1 MTSVANPPQSSTEE
15 HALTHLVDLA
25 AERLGGSVLHATDD
39 FFASKDNLLVPEEA
53 VFIAGKFTH
62 RGKWMDGWESRRR
75 RDYAYTTP
83 GPHPDFDSAIIR
95 LGLPGIVRAFVVDTA
110 FFTGNYPSACA
121 IEGASLQGH
130 PSLAT
135 LLSEDIRWTPI
146 LKRSDLKGG
155 SKNYFEVDAQ
165 QRFTHLRFNI
175 YPDGGVARLRVH
187 GDVMPDARWMGR
199 RDRPQLVD
207 LAAAEHGALV
217 VSCNDMFFGSRHNLI
232 MPGRGVNMGD
242 GWETKRGRR
251 PGPDWVVLRL
261 ATEGAIERAVVD
273 TLHFKGN
280 APDAAALDV
289 IHVAPGAPDP
299 DGAKDDGW
307 VPLLAKT
314 SLQPH
319 TQHAFEDELAGSPG
333 ARIGA
338 THVRMRIWP
347 DGGVSRLRLFGV
359 VSEAGREHAG
369 MRYLRA
375 MPDPEL
381 EVALRSCCGSGAW
394 VAAMTKERAQRPA
407 SFASLEAL
415 KRCAA
420 ELWSALAPKDW
431 DEAFRAHPRIGE
443 TKAEATQTAVAQGWS
458 AKEQASVDT
467 ATEATRGELRTTN
480 LAYEEKFGRI
490 YIVCA
495 TGKSAEE
502 MLAIAKERM
511 GNDPDAELR
520 RAVEEQRKIT
530 DLRLEKLVLR

>member
-1 MTSVANPPQSSTEE
+1 MSSPGNSTKTD

-39 FFASKDNLLVPEEA
+39 FFASKDNLLKPQEA
-53 VFIAGKFTH
+53 VFIEGKYTD

-121 IEGASLQGH
+121 IEGASIEGH
-130 PSLAT
+130 PSLAG
-135 LLSEDIRWTPI
+135 LLSSDLRWTPI
-146 LKRSDLKGG
+146 LARSDATLRGG
-155 SKNYFEVDAQ
+155 SKNYFEVDSQ
-165 QRFTHLRFNI
+165 QRYTHLRFHI

-187 GDVMPDARWMGR
+187 GDVMPDARWMGGR
-199 RDRPQLVD
+199 ARPQLVD

-217 VSCNDMFFGSRHNLI
+217 VACNDMFFGSRHNLI

-242 GWETKRGRR
+242 GWETKRSRR
-251 PGPDWVVLRL
+251 AGPDWVVLRL
-261 ATEGAIERAVVD
+261 GTAGTIERAIVD

-280 APDAAALDV
+280 APDFAALDLA
-289 IHVAPGAPDP
+289 HADPSSPDP

-307 VPLLAKT
+307 IPLLAKT

-319 TQHAFEDELAGSPG
+319 TQHVFENELAHGAG
-333 ARIGA
+333 ARSGA

-359 VSEAGREHAG
+359 VTDAGRESAG

-381 EVALRSCCGSGAW
+381 EAALRSCCGSDAW
-394 VAAMTKERAQRPA
+394 VAAMRDERTTNPA
-407 SFASLEAL
+407 AFASLDAL
-415 KRCAA
+415 KRRAA
-420 ELWSALAPKDW
+420 AVWNALATKDW

-443 TKAEATQTAVAQGWS
+443 RKAEATQSAAAQGWS

-467 ATEATRGELRTTN
+467 ATQDTKDELKKMN
-480 LAYEEKFGRI
+480 LAYEEKFARI

-495 TGKSAEE
+495 TGKTADE

-511 GNDPDAELR
+511 QSDPETELR
-520 RAVEEQRKIT
+520 RAVEEQRRIT

>member
-1 MTSVANPPQSSTEE
+1 MSSPGTSTKAD

-39 FFASKDNLLVPEEA
+39 FFASKDNLLKPQEA
-53 VFIAGKFTH
+53 VFIEGKYTD

-121 IEGASLQGH
+121 IEGASIEGH
-130 PSLAT
+130 PSLAG
-135 LLSEDIRWTPI
+135 LLSSDLRWTPI
-146 LKRSDLKGG
+146 LARSDATLRGG
-155 SKNYFEVDAQ
+155 SKNYFEVDSQ
-165 QRFTHLRFNI
+165 QRYTHLRFHI

-187 GDVMPDARWMGR
+187 GDVMPDARWMGGR
-199 RDRPQLVD
+199 ARPQLVD

-217 VSCNDMFFGSRHNLI
+217 VACNDMFFGSRHNLI

-242 GWETKRGRR
+242 GWETKRSRR
-251 PGPDWVVLRL
+251 AGPDWVVLRL
-261 ATEGAIERAVVD
+261 GTAGTIERAIVD

-280 APDAAALDV
+280 APDFAALDLA
-289 IHVAPGAPDP
+289 HADPSSPDP

-307 VPLLAKT
+307 IPLLAKT

-319 TQHAFEDELAGSPG
+319 TQHVFENELAHGAG
-333 ARIGA
+333 ARSGA

-359 VSEAGREHAG
+359 VTDAGRESAG

-381 EVALRSCCGSGAW
+381 EAALRSCCGSDAW
-394 VAAMTKERAQRPA
+394 VAAMRDERTTNPA
-407 SFASLEAL
+407 AFASLDAL
-415 KRCAA
+415 KRRAA
-420 ELWSALAPKDW
+420 AVWNALATKDW

-443 TKAEATQTAVAQGWS
+443 RKAEATQSAAAQGWS

-467 ATEATRGELRTTN
+467 ATQDTKDELKRMN
-480 LAYEEKFGRI
+480 LAYEEKFARI

-495 TGKSAEE
+495 TGKTADE

-511 GNDPDAELR
+511 QSDPETELR
-520 RAVEEQRKIT
+520 RAVEEQRRIT

>member
-1 MTSVANPPQSSTEE
+1 MSSPGNSTKTD

-39 FFASKDNLLVPEEA
+39 FFASKDNLLKPQEA
-53 VFIAGKFTH
+53 VFIEGKYTD

-121 IEGASLQGH
+121 IEGASIEGH
-130 PSLAT
+130 PSLAG
-135 LLSEDIRWTPI
+135 LLSSDLRWTPI
-146 LKRSDLKGG
+146 LARSDATLRGG
-155 SKNYFEVDAQ
+155 SKNYFEVDSQ
-165 QRFTHLRFNI
+165 QRYTHLRFHI

-187 GDVMPDARWMGR
+187 GDVMPDARWMGGR
-199 RDRPQLVD
+199 ARPQLVD

-217 VSCNDMFFGSRHNLI
+217 VACNDMFFGSRHNLI

-242 GWETKRGRR
+242 GWETKRSRR
-251 PGPDWVVLRL
+251 AGPDWVVLRL
-261 ATEGAIERAVVD
+261 GTAGTIERAIVD

-280 APDAAALDV
+280 APDFAALDLA
-289 IHVAPGAPDP
+289 HADPSSPDP

-307 VPLLAKT
+307 IPLLAKT

-319 TQHAFEDELAGSPG
+319 TQHVFENELAHGAG
-333 ARIGA
+333 ARSGA

-359 VSEAGREHAG
+359 VTDAGRESAG

-381 EVALRSCCGSGAW
+381 EAALRSCCGSDAW
-394 VAAMTKERAQRPA
+394 VAAMRDERTTNPA
-407 SFASLEAL
+407 AFASLDAL
-415 KRCAA
+415 KSRAA
-420 ELWSALAPKDW
+420 AVWNALATKDW

-443 TKAEATQTAVAQGWS
+443 RKAEATQSAAAQGWS

-467 ATEATRGELRTTN
+467 ATQDTKDELKKMN
-480 LAYEEKFGRI
+480 LAYEEKFARI

-495 TGKSAEE
+495 TGKTADE

-511 GNDPDAELR
+511 QSDPQTELR
-520 RAVEEQRKIT
+520 RAVEEQRRIT

>member
-1 MTSVANPPQSSTEE
+1 MSETKTELGG
-15 HALTHLVDLA
+15 LTHLVDLA

-39 FFASKDNLLVPEEA
+39 FFASKDNLLKPQEA
-53 VFIAGKFTH
+53 VFIEGKYTD
-62 RGKWMDGWESRRR
+62 RGKWMDGWESRRK

-95 LGLPGIVRAFVVDTA
+95 LGLPGIVRALVVDTA
-110 FFTGNYPSACA
+110 FFTGNYPSACS
-121 IEGASLQGH
+121 IEGASIQGH
-130 PSLAT
+130 PSLST
-135 LLSEDIRWTPI
+135 LLSNDIRWTEI
-146 LKRSDLKGG
+146 LPRSNLKGG
-155 SKNYFEVDAQ
+155 SKNYFEVASK
-165 QRFTHLRFNI
+165 QRFTHLRFHI
-175 YPDGGVARLRVH
+175 FPDGGVARLRVH
-187 GDVMPDARWMGR
+187 GDVMPDARWMGSR
-199 RDRPQLVD
+199 ARPQLVD

-242 GWETKRGRR
+242 GWETKRSRR
-251 PGPDWVVLRL
+251 AGPDWVVLRL
-261 ATEGAIERAVVD
+261 ATAGTIERAIVD

-280 APDAAALDV
+280 APDFASLDV
-289 IHVAPGAPDP
+289 AHVAAGAPDP

-307 VPLLAKT
+307 IPLLAKT

-319 TQHAFEDELAGSPG
+319 TMHAFEEELAACGG
-333 ARIGA
+333 AHVAA

-347 DGGVSRLRLFGV
+347 DGGVSRLRLFGI
-359 VSEAGREHAG
+359 VSEAGREDAG

-381 EVALRSCCGSGAW
+381 DAALLSCCGSTAW
-394 VAAMTKERAQRPA
+394 VKAMREERTKDPRA
-407 SFASLEAL
+407 FASLSAL
-415 KRCAA
+415 KTRAA
-420 ELWSALAPKDW
+420 EVWNALAHEHW

-443 TKAEATQTAVAQGWS
+443 KKAEGGQTAVAKGWS

-467 ATEATRGELRTTN
+467 ASEATRDELRKTN
-480 LAYEEKFGRI
+480 LAYEEKFARI

-495 TGKSAEE
+495 TGKTVEE

-511 GNDPDAELR
+511 QSGPDVELR
-520 RAVEEQRKIT
+520 RAAEEQRKIT

>member
-1 MTSVANPPQSSTEE
+1 MSSPGNSTKAD

-39 FFASKDNLLVPEEA
+39 FFASKDNLLKPQEA
-53 VFIAGKFTH
+53 VFIEGKYTD

-121 IEGASLQGH
+121 IEGASIEGH
-130 PSLAT
+130 PSLAG
-135 LLSEDIRWTPI
+135 LLSSDLRWTPI
-146 LKRSDLKGG
+146 LARSDATLRGG
-155 SKNYFEVDAQ
+155 SKNYFEVDSQ
-165 QRFTHLRFNI
+165 QRYTHLRFHI

-187 GDVMPDARWMGR
+187 GDVMPDARWMGGR
-199 RDRPQLVD
+199 ARPQLVD

-217 VSCNDMFFGSRHNLI
+217 VACNDMFFGSRHNLI

-242 GWETKRGRR
+242 GWETKRSRR
-251 PGPDWVVLRL
+251 AGPDWVVLRL
-261 ATEGAIERAVVD
+261 GTAGTIERAIVD

-280 APDAAALDV
+280 APDFAALDLA
-289 IHVAPGAPDP
+289 HADPSSPDP

-307 VPLLAKT
+307 IPLLAKT
-314 SLQPH
+314 GLQPH
-319 TQHAFEDELAGSPG
+319 TQHVFENELAHGAG
-333 ARIGA
+333 ARSGA

-359 VSEAGREHAG
+359 VTDAGRESAG

-381 EVALRSCCGSGAW
+381 EAALRSCCGSDAW
-394 VAAMTKERAQRPA
+394 VAAMRDERTTNPA
-407 SFASLEAL
+407 AFASLDAL
-415 KRCAA
+415 KSRAA
-420 ELWSALAPKDW
+420 AVWNALATKDW

-443 TKAEATQTAVAQGWS
+443 RKAEATQSAAAQGWS

-467 ATEATRGELRTTN
+467 ATQDTKDELKKMN
-480 LAYEEKFGRI
+480 LAYEEKFARI

-495 TGKSAEE
+495 TGKTADE
-502 MLAIAKERM
+502 MVAIAKERM
-511 GNDPDAELR
+511 QSDPETELR
-520 RAVEEQRKIT
+520 RAVEEQRRIT

>member
-1 MTSVANPPQSSTEE
+1 MTQSND
-15 HALTHLVDLA
+15 LTHLVDLA

-39 FFASKDNLLVPEEA
+39 FFASKDNLLKPQEA
-53 VFIAGKFTH
+53 VFIEGKYTD

-121 IEGASLQGH
+121 IEGASIEGH
-130 PSLAT
+130 PSLSA
-135 LLSEDIRWTPI
+135 LLSPELRWTPI

-155 SKNYFEVDAQ
+155 SKNYFEVDSK
-165 QRFTHLRFNI
+165 QRFTHLRFHI

-187 GDVMPDARWMGR
+187 GDVMPDARWMGGR
-199 RDRPQLVD
+199 ARPQLVD

-242 GWETKRGRR
+242 GWETKRSRR
-251 PGPDWVVLRL
+251 AGPDWVVVRL
-261 ATEGAIERAVVD
+261 ATAGTVERAILD

-280 APDAAALDV
+280 APDFAALDV
-289 IHVAPGAPDP
+289 ATVAPGEGGMAEPDP
-299 DGAKDDGW
+299 DGAKDEGW
-307 VPLLAKT
+307 IPLLPKT

-319 TQHAFEDELAGSPG
+319 TQHVFEDELAHSQG
-333 ARIGA
+333 ARAGA

-347 DGGVSRLRLFGV
+347 DGGVSRLRLFGIV
-359 VSEAGREHAG
+359 TDEGREHAG

-381 EVALRSCCGSGAW
+381 EAALKSCCGSSAW
-394 VAAMTKERAQRPA
+394 VAAMRDERAKNPA
-407 SFASLEAL
+407 SFASLDAL
-415 KRCAA
+415 KLRAA
-420 ELWSALAPKDW
+420 ALWNALGRADW

-443 TKAEATQTAVAQGWS
+443 KKAEATQSATAQAWS
-458 AKEQASVDT
+458 AKEQAGVDN
-467 ATEATRGELRTTN
+467 ATQATKDELKKTN
-480 LAYEEKFGRI
+480 HAYEEKFARI

-495 TGKSAEE
+495 TGKTPEE

-511 GNDPDAELR
+511 ENDPDTELR
-520 RAVEEQRKIT
+520 RAAEEQRRIT

>member
-1 MTSVANPPQSSTEE
+1 MTAATHTSPKQE

-39 FFASKDNLLVPEEA
+39 FFASKDNLLKPQEA
-53 VFIAGKFTH
+53 IFIEGKYTD

-110 FFTGNYPSACA
+110 FFTGNYPSSCA
-121 IEGASLQGH
+121 IEGASIQGH

-135 LLSEDIRWTPI
+135 LLSDDVVWTPI
-146 LKRSDLKGG
+146 LKREDATLKGG
-155 SKNYFEVDAQ
+155 SKNYFEVGSQ
-165 QRFTHLRFNI
+165 QRFTHLRFHI

-187 GDVMPDARWMGR
+187 GDVMPDARWMGSR
-199 RDRPQLVD
+199 HRPQLVD

-261 ATEGAIERAVVD
+261 ATEGTIERAVVD

-280 APDAAALDV
+280 APDFAALDV
-289 IHVAPGAPDP
+289 ISVPPGAPDP
-299 DGAKDDGW
+299 DGAKDEGW
-307 VPLLAKT
+307 IPLLPRT

-319 TQHAFEDELAGSPG
+319 TQHVFEDELAQSAG
-333 ARIGA
+333 ARVGA

-347 DGGVSRLRLFGV
+347 DGGVSRLRLLGIV
-359 VSEAGREHAG
+359 NEAGRERAG

-381 EVALRSCCGSGAW
+381 ESALKSCCGSDAW
-394 VAAMTKERAQRPA
+394 VTAMREERTKDPA

-415 KRCAA
+415 KGRAA
-420 ELWSALAPKDW
+420 QLWNALATKDW
-431 DEAFRAHPRIGE
+431 DQAFRAHPRIGE
-443 TKAEATQTAVAQGWS
+443 TKAQEKQSAVAQGWS

-467 ATEATRGELRTTN
+467 ASQATRDELRKTN
-480 LAYEEKFGRI
+480 LAYEEKFARI

-495 TGKSAEE
+495 TGKSVEE

-511 GNDPDAELR
+511 DSDPETELR
-520 RAVEEQRKIT
+520 RAAEEQRKIT
-530 DLRLEKLVLR
+530 ELRLEKLVLR

>member
-1 MTSVANPPQSSTEE
+1 MSSPGTSTKAD

-39 FFASKDNLLVPEEA
+39 FFASKDNLLKPQEA
-53 VFIAGKFTH
+53 VFIEGKYTD

-121 IEGASLQGH
+121 IEGASIEGH
-130 PSLAT
+130 PSLAG
-135 LLSEDIRWTPI
+135 LLSSDLRWTPI
-146 LKRSDLKGG
+146 LARSDATLRGG
-155 SKNYFEVDAQ
+155 SKNYFEVDSQ
-165 QRFTHLRFNI
+165 QRYTHLRFHI

-187 GDVMPDARWMGR
+187 GDVMPDARWMGGR
-199 RDRPQLVD
+199 ARPQLVD

-217 VSCNDMFFGSRHNLI
+217 VACNDMFFGSRHNLI

-242 GWETKRGRR
+242 GWETKRSRR
-251 PGPDWVVLRL
+251 AGPDWVVLRL
-261 ATEGAIERAVVD
+261 GTAGTIERAIVD

-280 APDAAALDV
+280 APDFAALDLA
-289 IHVAPGAPDP
+289 HADPSSPDP

-307 VPLLAKT
+307 IPLLAKT

-319 TQHAFEDELAGSPG
+319 TQHVFENELAHGAG
-333 ARIGA
+333 ARSGA

-359 VSEAGREHAG
+359 VTDAGRESAG

-381 EVALRSCCGSGAW
+381 EAALRSCCGSDAW
-394 VAAMTKERAQRPA
+394 VAAMRDERTTNPA
-407 SFASLEAL
+407 AFASLDAL
-415 KRCAA
+415 KRRAA
-420 ELWSALAPKDW
+420 AVWNALATKDW

-443 TKAEATQTAVAQGWS
+443 RKAEATQSAAAQGWS

-467 ATEATRGELRTTN
+467 ATQDTKDELKRMN
-480 LAYEEKFGRI
+480 LAYEEKFARI

-495 TGKSAEE
+495 TGKTADE

-511 GNDPDAELR
+511 QSDPETELH
-520 RAVEEQRKIT
+520 RAVEEQRRIT